1 MGRST
6 QCSLNSRPCLLIV
19 VGDRLWMVRVDARG
33 VPSTNPVVGLDI
45 IGRD

>member
-1 MGRST
+1 MGRPT
-6 QCSLNSRPCLLIV
+6 RCSLNSRPCLPIV

-33 VPSTNPVVGLDI
+33 VLTTNPVGGLDI